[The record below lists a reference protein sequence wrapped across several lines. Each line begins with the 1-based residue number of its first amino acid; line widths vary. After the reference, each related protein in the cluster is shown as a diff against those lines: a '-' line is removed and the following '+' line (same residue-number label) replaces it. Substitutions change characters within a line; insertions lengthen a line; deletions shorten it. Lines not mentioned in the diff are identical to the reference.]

1 MAEISE
7 RTAGYWDGRAAEH
20 HSVMYWTE
28 YPVVRSYV
36 NECMTGVWWAYPT
49 HGFKAA
55 WAYKPLPRGLSLGC
69 GTGNLERDLRW
80 LRICDEVDAYDLSP
94 EAIRIARARAE
105 REGIDRV
112 AFHVA
117 DCEKVTYTPNHY
129 DAVFFHGSLHHMLD
143 PDSLLDRLLPSLRAG
158 GLLYVDD
165 YVGPSRSEWTQEHLQ
180 FAEEAYVG
188 LPAAWRR
195 LPHVA
200 IPYDSTDPSEMVRS
214 SRIIP
219 AVRERFEI
227 LYERPYWGN
236 LLYPVL
242 CHVDDR
248 EVRKPESEPILRAL
262 IDHEKELTRARSFR
276 TPLFAWI
283 VGQKKR

>member
-1 MAEISE
+1 
-7 RTAGYWDGRAAEH
+7 
-20 HSVMYWTE
+20 
-28 YPVVRSYV
+28 
-36 NECMTGVWWAYPT
+36 MTGVWWAYPT
-49 HGFKAA
+49 HGFKTA

-112 AFHVA
+112 AFHLA
-117 DCEKVTYTPNHY
+117 DCEKLTYPKNHY

-143 PDSLLDRLLPSLRAG
+143 PDSLLARLLPSLRPG

-165 YVGPSRSEWTQEHLQ
+165 YVGPSRNEWTQEHLQ
-180 FAEEAYVG
+180 FAQEAYAG

-200 IPYDSTDPSEMVRS
+200 IPYDSMDPSEMVRS

-242 CHVDDR
+242 LSR
-248 EVRKPESEPILRAL
+248 
-262 IDHEKELTRARSFR
+262 
-276 TPLFAWI
+276 
-283 VGQKKR
+283 G